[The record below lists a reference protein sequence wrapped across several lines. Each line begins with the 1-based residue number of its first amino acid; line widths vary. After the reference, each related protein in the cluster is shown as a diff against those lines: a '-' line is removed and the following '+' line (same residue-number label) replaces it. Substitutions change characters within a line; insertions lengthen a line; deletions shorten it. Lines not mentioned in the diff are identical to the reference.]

1 MQFWIGLT
9 IVLALA
15 VWIVHRVSQ
24 KKDLFLPGLVMGN
37 VTGFAS
43 NPCRVGMMVG
53 CVAAIVI
60 IVIALWRARKKEK

>member
-24 KKDLFLPGLVMGN
+24 KKDLFLPGLAMGT
-37 VTGFAS
+37 VTGFAA
-43 NPCRVGMMVG
+43 NPCRIGMMVG

-60 IVIALWRARKKEK
+60 IVIVLWRTRKKEK